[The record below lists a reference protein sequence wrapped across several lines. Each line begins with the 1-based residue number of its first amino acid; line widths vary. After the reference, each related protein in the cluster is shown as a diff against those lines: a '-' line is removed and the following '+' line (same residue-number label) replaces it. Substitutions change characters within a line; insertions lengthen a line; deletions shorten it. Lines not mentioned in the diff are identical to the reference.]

1 MLNIKMVSTEKIRLI
16 LSLKLMAVDL
26 SASPREW
33 AAAPV
38 SLGLVLVIVENT
50 LLLGALVAK
59 HR

>member
-1 MLNIKMVSTEKIRLI
+1 